1 MAKADDKPEGNP
13 ELRIADLEREL
24 RLKDERINELK
35 DEIDEDRDLIRRLR
49 EHAEEHDE
57 YLEGFISTFGL
68 VLTDDGKWSN
78 GEAIEE
84 QIAQAKEY
92 DDLIREHNKL
102 VHRFNRNIADVNP
115 VGRPIAA
122 DEEEQ
127 EQILWHHKQGR
138 SLRWIAEEMSL
149 SRRTVT
155 TVITK
160 VDGSDR
166 TTNTRRLKLGL
177 EPKRKDWRLAAMGRL
192 PGQAAKHLGKGRDL
206 VKEAKGLK

>member
-1 MAKADDKPEGNP
+1 
-13 ELRIADLEREL
+13 
-24 RLKDERINELK
+24 
-35 DEIDEDRDLIRRLR
+35 LR

-68 VLTDDGKWSN
+68 VLVDGKWSN

-84 QIAQAKEY
+84 RIAEAGKY
-92 DDLIREHNKL
+92 DELIRDYNKL

-122 DEEEQ
+122 DEDEQ
-127 EQILWHHKQGR
+127 QAIINHHEDGR
-138 SLRWIAEEMSL
+138 SLRWIAEEMNL

-160 VDGSDR
+160 LDGSDR
-166 TTNTRRLKLGL
+166 STNARRLKLGL
-177 EPKRKDWRLAAMGRL
+177 EPKRKDWRTAAMGRL
-192 PGQAAKHLGKGRDL
+192 PGQATKHLEKGRNL
-206 VKEAKGLK
+206 IKEAKGLK